1 VTDRLDPA
9 WLARADIKAVSAA
22 LKAARELNGACTML
36 SVVPVLGLS
45 EAMVRVNAA
54 NVKLRDAMIEVTREP
69 QQTLGIDKQGGTT

>member
-1 VTDRLDPA
+1 MTDRLDPA
-9 WLARADIKAVSAA
+9 WLARADIKAMSTA

-54 NVKLRDAMIEVTREP
+54 NVKLRDAMIAVTREP
-69 QQTLGIDKQGGTT
+69 QQEIAIGGKDG